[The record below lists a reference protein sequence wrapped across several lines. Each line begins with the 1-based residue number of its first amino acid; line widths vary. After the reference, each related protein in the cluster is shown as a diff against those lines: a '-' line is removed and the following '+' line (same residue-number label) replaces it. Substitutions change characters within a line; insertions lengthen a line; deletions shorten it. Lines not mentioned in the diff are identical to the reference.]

1 MKFNLYKLIYTC
13 FGLGHISPY
22 PGTVTSFFTIII
34 IWIIQTHFTLQITML
49 FILFVTLIGYISVER
64 NPDNKSDPKE
74 IVVDEFI
81 GQSLVLVFLPVTYQ
95 NYILAFIFFRVFDI
109 WKPFPINYIEKKY
122 QNAFGVIFDDI
133 IAAGYALILFYIINI
148 II

>member
-22 PGTVTSFFTIII
+22 PGTVASFFTIII

-74 IVVDEFI
+74 IVVD
-81 GQSLVLVFLPVTYQ
+81 
-95 NYILAFIFFRVFDI
+95 
-109 WKPFPINYIEKKY
+109 
-122 QNAFGVIFDDI
+122 
-133 IAAGYALILFYIINI
+133 
-148 II
+148 

>member
-13 FGLGHISPY
+13 FGLGYISSY
-22 PGTVTSFFTIII
+22 PGTIASFFTIIV
-34 IWIIQTHFTLQITML
+34 IWIIQTYFTLEITIL
-49 FILFVTLIGYISVER
+49 FILFIIVIGYISVKK

-74 IVVDEFI
+74 IVIDEFI
-81 GQSLVLVFLPVTYQ
+81 GQSLVLIFLPLTYKD
-95 NYILAFIFFRVFDI
+95 YILAFIFFRFFDI
-109 WKPFPINYIEKKY
+109 YKPFPINYIEKKY